1 MGTTERVR
9 RTVAVAAA
17 AGGAGHL
24 TMATVDSRT
33 AWVFA
38 VMGVLCLPCAAHLW
52 RHDSRRSWAMVAF
65 GAVGMVAIHFGLIVR
80 SPGAGPHHHLVF
92 ATTGHLPAP
101 AHLALLTALEA
112 LVVAGVL
119 WAAPRHPSRNTT
131 RSTP

>member
-1 MGTTERVR
+1 MGTTERGR
-9 RTVAVAAA
+9 RTVAVVAA

-24 TMATVDSRT
+24 AMATVDSRT

-38 VMGVLCLPCAAHLW
+38 AMGVLCLPCAAHLW

-65 GAVGMVAIHFGLIVR
+65 GAVGMVSIHLGLTLR

-92 ATTGHLPAP
+92 VAAEHLHGTT
-101 AHLALLTALEA
+101 HLALLTALEA

-119 WAAPRHPSRNTT
+119 RSAPRHPSRTT
-131 RSTP
+131 RSTT